1 MRVVQVPF
9 YWSAQFSGAMIASF
23 ILRELLHHIT
33 DLGTTTPSG
42 TPGRS
47 VVMEVVVTFSM
58 MFVTSAVATDT
69 KAVSLPGHSNM
80 YMAS

>member
-23 ILRELLHHIT
+23 ILRELLHPIT

-42 TPGRS
+42 TPARS
-47 VVMEVVVTFSM
+47 LIMEIVVFSM

-69 KAVSLPGHSNM
+69 EAVR
-80 YMAS
+80 AS